1 MVADEHKIEE
11 QKKKGGRTK
20 RPPFIMYVR
29 SLTPAQLDNHEGI
42 IHNIKPIQ

>member
-29 SLTPAQLDNHEGI
+29 SCVAAQPD
-42 IHNIKPIQ
+42 KP